1 MIKKEHPEATPVEGT
16 LTVIEVTDT
25 LNEYWPR
32 THKNTMSGVVRKPYS
47 DDA

>member
-25 LNEYWPR
+25 LNENWLG